1 MNNITTMII
10 SIIPILFSIVFH
22 ETAHAWMANKL
33 GDDTAKRMG
42 RITLNPIPHID
53 LFGTIL
59 IPAFLIIMHSPFL
72 FGWAKPVPFNPY
84 NFDRHVNIRKGTMLV
99 ALAGPVS
106 NFFLAFISAFLFV
119 GTYKYFPNQFL
130 ITFFQSA
137 VFFNVLLG
145 FFNLIPIPPL
155 DGSKILMGL
164 LPPKYDRYFFQ
175 IERWGF
181 FILVAL
187 MMTPIFSF
195 IMSPVHMLYKL
206 FLLLPQLIFFGTT
219 GFGGF

>member
-1 MNNITTMII
+1 MNHI
-10 SIIPILFSIVFH
+10 STILISLIPVLFSIVFH

-84 NFDRHVNIRKGTMLV
+84 NFDRHINIRKGTMLV

-106 NFFLAFISAFLFV
+106 NFLLAFISSFLFV
-119 GTYKYFPNQFL
+119 ATYKYFPNEFL
-130 ITFFQSA
+130 ITFFQA
-137 VFFNVLLG
+137 ALFFNILLG

-155 DGSKILMGL
+155 DGSKILMGI
-164 LPPKYDRYFFQ
+164 LPANWRYKYLQLEPF
-175 IERWGF
+175 G
-181 FILVAL
+181 FILILILVFTNVFQYTL
-187 MMTPIFSF
+187 W
-195 IMSPVHMLYKL
+195 PVVN
-206 FLLLPQLIFFGTT
+206 FVIRILL
-219 GFGGF
+219 